1 MKQTTCILSINLP
14 RLGFRSKKT
23 PVEELGSLQPLNAH
37 PNDLRTTMA
46 GDEFD

>member
-1 MKQTTCILSINLP
+1 MKQTTCILSINPL

-23 PVEELGSLQPLNAH
+23 PVEEVGSLQPLAH